1 MVVDQ
6 AGGGTKPGAATPP
19 AATPTRAADPPAAA
33 PTRALTRE
41 PRSAVQVRRLRRG
54 RLAVRKIDP
63 WAVLKFSLVFYFCM
77 LMVLLLA
84 TAIIFAFLKAFGVI
98 HNLDKLLSDLSFN
111 FKITGGVI
119 FRWFFLIGLAWTI
132 VATAVTVFMAF
143 LYNLI
148 ADVVGGIE
156 LLVTER
162 E

>member
-1 MVVDQ
+1 MAGHYRVVIVDNI
-6 AGGGTKPGAATPP
+6 GRGSEPGATQ
-19 AATPTRAADPPAAA
+19 PTAAA
-33 PTRALTRE
+33 PTTLTRDK
-41 PRSAVQVRRLRRG
+41 SALQVRRLRRG

-63 WAVLKFSLVFYFCM
+63 AAVLKFSLVFYFCM
-77 LMVLLLA
+77 LLIMLLA

-98 HNLDKLLSDLSFN
+98 ANIEKLFRDLDFHVQ
-111 FKITGGVI
+111 ITGGFI
-119 FRWFFLIGLAWTI
+119 LRWFFLIGLGGTI

>member
-1 MVVDQ
+1 MDQ

>member
-1 MVVDQ
+1 MDQ

-19 AATPTRAADPPAAA
+19 AAAPTRAADPPAAA

-41 PRSAVQVRRLRRG
+41 PRSAVQVWRLRRG